1 MFDLVILAFANRF
14 HIKISVIIQN
24 QILSYDYRLAFIVH
38 SGIRKNLSKFIY
50 EPRIL
55 AAKNLK
61 EMVSLIINNKEKDI
75 SKIVSGEIDMLQ
87 ARYEII
93 K

>member
-1 MFDLVILAFANRF
+1 MYAEGA
-14 HIKISVIIQN
+14 
-24 QILSYDYRLAFIVH
+24 DYVFI
-38 SGIRKNLSKFIY
+38 
-50 EPRIL
+50 PRIL